1 MYNLG
6 QGLIQKTI
14 EETEEKYIAE
24 LAEKDEAL
32 AAKDTALSEK
42 DAELSAMRAKMVEL
56 EAQLA
61 AQQKQNV

>member
-24 LAEKDEAL
+24 LAEKDVAL
-32 AAKDTALSEK
+32 SERDACIAAKDAALSEK
-42 DAELSAMRAKMVEL
+42 DARIAEL
-56 EAQLA
+56 EALLA

>member
-24 LAEKDEAL
+24 LAEKDDVI
-32 AAKDTALSEK
+32 AAKDAALSEQTIALSEK
-42 DAELSAMRAKMVEL
+42 DARIAEL
-56 EAQLA
+56 EALLA

>member
-24 LAEKDEAL
+24 LAEKDETI

-42 DAELSAMRAKMVEL
+42 DAELSAMRAKMAEL

-61 AQQKQNV
+61 VQQKQNV

>member
-24 LAEKDEAL
+24 LAEKDETI
-32 AAKDTALSEK
+32 AAKDETIAEK
-42 DAELSAMRAKMVEL
+42 DARIAEL
-56 EAQLA
+56 EALLA
-61 AQQKQNV
+61 AQQKQNG